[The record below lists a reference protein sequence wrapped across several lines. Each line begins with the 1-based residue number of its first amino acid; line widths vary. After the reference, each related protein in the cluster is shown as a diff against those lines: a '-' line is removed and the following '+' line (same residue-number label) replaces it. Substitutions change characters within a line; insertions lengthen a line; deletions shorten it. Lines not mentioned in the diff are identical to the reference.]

1 MAIRKQRIK
10 NLHFRHGPPPAEKL
24 FIRLTTDK
32 PTTLRD
38 LDDIDVKLTKRGVE
52 RKYGRLARASVH
64 PSVIS
69 LAHFSK
75 FLSLFGNRVTAGPR
89 DENGN
94 ATMIFDIY
102 KPAKNVR
109 VN

>member
-1 MAIRKQRIK
+1 MAIRKQVIK

-24 FIRLTTDK
+24 FIRLSQDGQ
-32 PTTLRD
+32 TTLRD
-38 LDDIDVKLTKRGVE
+38 LDDLDTKMTRKAVE
-52 RKYGRLARASVH
+52 KKYGSLARASVH
-64 PSVIS
+64 PSVIT

-89 DENGN
+89 DKNGN

-102 KPAKNVR
+102 KPAQNVR

>member
-1 MAIRKQRIK
+1 MAIRKQVIK

-24 FIRLTTDK
+24 FIRLTKDE

-38 LDDIDVKLTKRGVE
+38 LDDLDTKLTRKSVE
-52 RKYGRLARASVH
+52 KKYGALARASVH

-102 KPAKNVR
+102 EPAKNAR
-109 VN
+109 A